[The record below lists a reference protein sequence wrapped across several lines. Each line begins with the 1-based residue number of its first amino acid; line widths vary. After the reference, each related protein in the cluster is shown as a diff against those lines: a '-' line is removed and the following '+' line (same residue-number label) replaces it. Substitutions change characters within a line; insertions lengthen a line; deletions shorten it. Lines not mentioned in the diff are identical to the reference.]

1 MKIAVSYL
9 SIKDNLKEEIRNLSR
24 TSADF
29 LHVDVMDGIFV
40 KNKTRTIEELQPLL
54 TNIEKPLDVHIM
66 VSDVKKYIDEY
77 SVLRPIYI
85 TFHYEAI
92 NNHIEAINY
101 IKSKGIKAGISIKPD
116 TKVDEI
122 KHLLEYVDLVL
133 VMSVEPGMGGQEFL
147 DSAIS
152 KIYDLYDYRQKFNY
166 KYVIEVDG
174 GINDITKNKVERAD
188 ILVVGNFITKGRYEE
203 QIEKIRP
210 KIGNKVLEAI
220 LINDNYQHYV
230 LTEFIY
236 NLINSNGNHL
246 SKVEVFQLM
255 FEPKKFLGS
264 TYSDYEVKEVEN
276 LCKAIRELYKDKIEN
291 NFSLNAHKIIEL
303 NKIISNNMLVTENS
317 NKFLS
322 INNESEIDLVSKI
335 LEIKNNGNV
344 FDYVAKLLISFF
356 LYRPFKSCL
365 EKTAYLIANVIL
377 IKYDNAPIIFNK
389 EVEQKI
395 IKSVKEKDILSL
407 EVYIKDLSEKEKE
420 IFKEYI

>member
-9 SIKDNLKEEIRNLSR
+9 SIKDNVKEEIKKLSR

-40 KNKTRTIEELQPLL
+40 KNKTRTFEELQPLL
-54 TNIEKPLDVHIM
+54 DNIEKPLDVHIM

-77 SVLRPIYI
+77 SLLRPTYI

-92 NNHIEAINY
+92 NNHMEAINY

-122 KHLLEYVDLVL
+122 KNLLEYVDLVL

-188 ILVVGNFITKGRYEE
+188 ILVVGSFITKGKYEE

-210 KIGNKVLEAI
+210 KTGNKILEAI
-220 LINDNYQHYV
+220 LVNDNYQHYV
-230 LTEFIY
+230 LTDFIY

-264 TYSDYEVKEVEN
+264 TFSDYEVKEAEN

-291 NFSLNAHKIIEL
+291 NFSLTAHKIVEL
-303 NKIISNNMLVTENS
+303 NKIISNNMLTAENS

-322 INNESEIDLVSKI
+322 INNESEIDLVGKI

-389 EVEQKI
+389 EIEEKI
-395 IKSVKEKDILSL
+395 IKYVKEKDILSL
-407 EVYIKDLSEKEKE
+407 ETYIKDLSEKEKE